1 MMLSERLDNSMTKN
15 EMVDRMIRL
24 SLINRC
30 QVADPQFYGGEGPF
44 LFAMDKVEGQP
55 RFFCFS
61 FADTDEFLSQPDALP
76 AALQDP
82 DFPFVLADALDIE
95 HLTGSGELYQLTFSK
110 IVPDVPACRAALYSL
125 RYSDAD
131 AVRLISLLSDT
142 DRLLPGPYVCRE
154 QTLLS

>member
-1 MMLSERLDNSMTKN
+1 MTKT
-15 EMVDRMIRL
+15 ELIERMTRL
-24 SLINRC
+24 SLVHC
-30 QVADPQFYGGEGPF
+30 TQVAAPQFYGGEGPF
-44 LFAMDKVEGQP
+44 LFAMDETGGPPK
-55 RFFCFS
+55 FFCFA
-61 FADTDEFLSQPDALP
+61 FADTDEFLAQPEFLP
-76 AALQDP
+76 VALQDP